1 MNNFPSQIKSNLPA
15 QTDSVDSSDFAKV
28 YFNNYAK
35 PGEEYKSG
43 DVDAAVAFLEQKGFG
58 QQASI
63 VTAIILLKQA
73 KIENISVN
81 ALLDTLKGLESLEL
95 SSIVSTILNQ
105 NRSATSKLGYRVTQS
120 VNQFQVRNVVA

>member
-1 MNNFPSQIKSNLPA
+1 MNNYPTQIKSNLPA
-15 QTDSVDSSDFAKV
+15 QSESVDSADFAKV
-28 YFNNYAK
+28 YFNNYAN
-35 PGEEYKSG
+35 PGEEYRSG
-43 DVDAAVAFLEQKGFG
+43 DVDAAVGFLEQKGFG

-81 ALLDTLKGLESLEL
+81 SLLDTLKGLESLEL

-105 NRSATSKLGYRVTQS
+105 NRSATSKLGYRVNQA
-120 VNQFQVRNVVA
+120 VNQFQIRNVVA

>member
-15 QTDSVDSSDFAKV
+15 QTDSVDSADFAKV
-28 YFNNYAK
+28 YFNNYAN

>member
-1 MNNFPSQIKSNLPA
+1 MNNYPTQIKSNLPA
-15 QTDSVDSSDFAKV
+15 QTESVDSADFAKV
-28 YFNNYAK
+28 YFNNYAN
-35 PGEEYKSG
+35 PGEEYRSG
-43 DVDAAVAFLEQKGFG
+43 DVDAAVGFLEQKGFG

-81 ALLDTLKGLESLEL
+81 SLLDTLKGLESLEL

-105 NRSATSKLGYRVTQS
+105 NRSATSKLGYRVNQA
-120 VNQFQVRNVVA
+120 VNQFQIRNVVA

>member
-15 QTDSVDSSDFAKV
+15 QTDSIDSADFAKV
-28 YFNNYAK
+28 YFNNYAN

>member
-15 QTDSVDSSDFAKV
+15 QTDSIDSADFAKV
-28 YFNNYAK
+28 YFNNYAN

-95 SSIVSTILNQ
+95 SAIVSTILNQ

>member
-15 QTDSVDSSDFAKV
+15 QTDSVDSADFAKV
-28 YFNNYAK
+28 YFNNYAD